1 MIKGAIFDV
10 DGTLF
15 DSMDAWHNAGYNY
28 LKSLGITADKNIG
41 DLFFSMT
48 MDEVVE
54 YMQENFDVPKDKEV
68 VARGIHDQVEH
79 YYRDLTELK
88 PGALNLLKKMRD
100 KGIPCTIATSTDR
113 FLIEMGLEKAG
124 ISGYFVGIF
133 TTTEVGKGKS
143 FPDIFQ
149 NAMDLM
155 GTEARDTWLFED
167 GLYSMITAKAYGM
180 PVVGVYDRV
189 SHEDQ
194 DAIREVAD
202 IYVENLEDLRF
213 EDLQR

>member
-28 LKSLGITADKNIG
+28 LKSLGINADKNIG
-41 DLFFSMT
+41 NLFFSMT

-54 YMQENFDVPKDKEV
+54 YMQKNFDVPKDKEI
-68 VARGIHDQVEH
+68 VAKGIHDQVEH
-79 YYRDLTELK
+79 FYRDIANLK
-88 PGALNLLKKMRD
+88 PGAIELLTKM
-100 KGIPCTIATSTDR
+100 KSEGIPCTIATSTDR

-124 ISGYFVGIF
+124 IAGYFVEIF

-143 FPDIFQ
+143 SPDIFQ
-149 NAMDLM
+149 RAMEFM
-155 GTEARDTWLFED
+155 GTVAKDTWLFED

-194 DAIREVAD
+194 RAIREVAD
-202 IYVENLEDLRF
+202 IYVETLEDLRF
-213 EDLQR
+213 HDLQR